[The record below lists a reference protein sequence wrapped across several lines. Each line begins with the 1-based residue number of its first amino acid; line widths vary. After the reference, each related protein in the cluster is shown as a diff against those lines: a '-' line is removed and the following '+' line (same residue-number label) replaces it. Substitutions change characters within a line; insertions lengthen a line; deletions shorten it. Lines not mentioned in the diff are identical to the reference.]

1 MSTGLKVSSLT
12 WKYVF
17 YRPEHHNTNA
27 MISGDPRIE
36 FGMFLNVKMKY
47 TWNVKMKYTWN
58 VKMK

>member
-47 TWNVKMKYTWN
+47 TWNVKMK
-58 VKMK
+58 